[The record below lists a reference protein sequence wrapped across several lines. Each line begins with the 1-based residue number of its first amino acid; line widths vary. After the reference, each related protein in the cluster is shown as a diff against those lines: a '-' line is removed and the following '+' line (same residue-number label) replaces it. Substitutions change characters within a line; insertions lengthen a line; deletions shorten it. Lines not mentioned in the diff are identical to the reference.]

1 MSFEKNGNNRNVYF
15 HSFPIN
21 IDKNLSNETIRNKF
35 KRQKDQKNPL
45 WLFTGVYG
53 LYTKWHNAAV
63 RRVVARPVARPVSC
77 FFVDAEGLQIHFMET
92 IPTHATS
99 LRRLGEM
106 ELGQL
111 DKWMM
116 MDDGWWVVT
125 GGLIYAVFKI
135 DVEKICWNI
144 FERKV
149 PGNSKWHKTRS
160 PIVSGSQPNLWKGH
174 SCHDRKRRT
183 VMSRELPNLISTW
196 NVTSIIRQESPE
208 TLKIST
214 KI

>member
-1 MSFEKNGNNRNVYF
+1 MWWHGRWHGRCRVFLSTRRDFKSTSWKRFRLTLRACDASGNWSWV
-15 HSFPIN
+15 
-21 IDKNLSNETIRNKF
+21 NLISG
-35 KRQKDQKNPL
+35 
-45 WLFTGVYG
+45 W
-53 LYTKWHNAAV
+53 W
-63 RRVVARPVARPVSC
+63 
-77 FFVDAEGLQIHFMET
+77 
-92 IPTHATS
+92 
-99 LRRLGEM
+99 
-106 ELGQL
+106 
-111 DKWMM
+111 WM